1 MFAAVKPH
9 LTPAHLDLLLLLLLL
24 LLIQCC
30 CAALLLLSQCLAKTA
45 QK

>member
-24 LLIQCC
+24 IQCC
-30 CAALLLLSQCLAKTA
+30 CAALLLLSQRLTRTA

>member
-9 LTPAHLDLLLLLLLL
+9 LTPAHLDLLLLMM
-24 LLIQCC
+24 IQCC
-30 CAALLLLSQCLAKTA
+30 CAALLLLSQRLTRTA